1 MQGKV
6 AIMGYS
12 GHGLVVADAAL
23 ESGMPLEFY
32 CEKTL
37 KENNPFELQ
46 YLGFEGSQE
55 FEGWL
60 GSYSFILGI
69 GDNRLRHRIGDEI
82 IEKGKSL
89 LSVVHPSASLSVRV
103 NLGTGIFVGRN
114 AVINTSA
121 TIGDFCIINTSSIV
135 EHECIIGMG
144 AHIAPGAVL
153 AGNVLVGVN
162 TFIGANSVV
171 KQGIVIGDNVIIGA
185 GTVVITDVPDNSVV
199 VGNPGKEI

>member
-1 MQGKV
+1 
-6 AIMGYS
+6 
-12 GHGLVVADAAL
+12 
-23 ESGMPLEFY
+23 MPLDFY
-32 CEKTL
+32 CEKTS
-37 KENNPFELQ
+37 KEMNPFVLQ

-55 FEGWL
+55 FEGWR

-69 GDNRLRHRIGDEI
+69 GDNRLRNRIGEEI
-82 IEKGKSL
+82 IKRGKPL
-89 LSVVHPSASLSVRV
+89 LPVIHPSASLSSTASF
-103 NLGTGIFVGRN
+103 GIGIFVGRN

-121 TIGDFCIINTSSIV
+121 IIGDFCIINTGSIV
-135 EHECIIGMG
+135 EHECIIGRG
-144 AHIAPGAVL
+144 AHIAAGAVI

-185 GTVVITDVPDNSVV
+185 GTVVIRDVPDNSVV